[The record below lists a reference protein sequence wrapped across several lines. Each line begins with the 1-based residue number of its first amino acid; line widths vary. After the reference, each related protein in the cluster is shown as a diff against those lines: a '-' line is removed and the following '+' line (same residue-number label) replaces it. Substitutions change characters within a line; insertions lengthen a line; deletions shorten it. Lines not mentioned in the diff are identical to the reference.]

1 MKTQITE
8 KQKAQFNLMLE
19 ALKAIKA
26 YQSPSKLRKESEKD
40 WGLEYEEALEMSYEN
55 IQTTATL
62 ACKNIKPLK

>member
-55 IQTTATL
+55 IQATATM

>member
-8 KQKAQFNLMLE
+8 KQKAQFNSMLE

-26 YQSPSKLRKESEKD
+26 YQSPSKLRNDSEKD

-55 IQTTATL
+55 IQATATL